1 MYVTLQLIHLPSTE
15 ASSGMISAEGGCEEA
30 II

>member
-1 MYVTLQLIHLPSTE
+1 MYLTLQLIHLPSTE
-15 ASSGMISAEGGCEEA
+15 ASSGMILVEGGCEEA